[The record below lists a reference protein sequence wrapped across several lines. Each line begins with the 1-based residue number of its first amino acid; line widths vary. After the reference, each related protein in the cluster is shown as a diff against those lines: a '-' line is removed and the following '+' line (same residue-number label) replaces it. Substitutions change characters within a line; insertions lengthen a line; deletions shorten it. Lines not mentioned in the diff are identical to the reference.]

1 MPKAALQIP
10 GTHCALNGMAVPAGM
25 GLGCTRG
32 DPSDGRRQAA
42 PKLLQS
48 TFQAGLLQGSVTL
61 YSPKHPQGSL
71 QGKVKIMSS
80 YKIIKVSFPREKLLC
95 VHFSDAYWASCPPAL
110 GTFPPLSPSPSILPF
125 SCCTHC
131 KRH

>member
-1 MPKAALQIP
+1 MGEGKQPQSSFSLRFRLGFCKA
-10 GTHCALNGMAVPAGM
+10 
-25 GLGCTRG
+25 RS
-32 DPSDGRRQAA
+32 PS
-42 PKLLQS
+42 
-48 TFQAGLLQGSVTL
+48 
-61 YSPKHPQGSL
+61 SPKHPQGSL